1 MQRYAS
7 SGCEIDLYTRL
18 QHHRIIA
25 RTRMFALVREHHVAL
40 LCIGCGQQSNI
51 AQIANTRS
59 AEVHL
64 PETNDNRV
72 AIMIARAPI
81 PAAFILRWA
90 YLH

>member
-1 MQRYAS
+1 
-7 SGCEIDLYTRL
+7 
-18 QHHRIIA
+18 
-25 RTRMFALVREHHVAL
+25 MFALVREHHVAL
-40 LCIGCGQQSNI
+40 RSIGCGQQSNV
-51 AQIANTRS
+51 AQIANARS

-90 YLH
+90 YLHQAVRHVCAQKHVPMSTCADVGIYILG